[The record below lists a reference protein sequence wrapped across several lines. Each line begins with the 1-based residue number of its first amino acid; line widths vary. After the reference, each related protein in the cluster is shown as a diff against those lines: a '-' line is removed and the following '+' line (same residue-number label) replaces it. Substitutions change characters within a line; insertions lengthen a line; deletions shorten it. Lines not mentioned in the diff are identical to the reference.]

1 MPQAIAANLAEV
13 ETAIAAA
20 CARSDRERSYVTLVA
35 VSKTVPPELVDAA
48 VSAGVTD
55 VGENRVQELESKIQQ
70 IHSRP
75 RWHLIGHLQ
84 SNKSRLAAKLFDVV
98 QTLDSEKLA
107 RRLDQAAA
115 ELGRRIEVLIQ
126 VNIGRE
132 AQKSGTAPEE
142 VLPLARSILSF
153 PNLDLRGLMTIPPVG
168 DENQTRGFFREM
180 ARLQRETAARLG
192 EDRFSQLSMGMSA
205 DYEIAIEEGATI
217 VRVGTAIFGR
227 RAQ

>member
-1 MPQAIAANLAEV
+1 
-13 ETAIAAA
+13 
-20 CARSDRERSYVTLVA
+20 VA
-35 VSKTVPPELVDAA
+35 
-48 VSAGVTD
+48 D
-55 VGENRVQELESKIQQ
+55 VGENRVQELERKIP
-70 IHSRP
+70 HVRSRP

-107 RRLDQAAA
+107 RRLDQAAG
-115 ELGRRIEVLIQ
+115 ELGKRLEVLIQ
-126 VNIGRE
+126 VNIGE
-132 AQKSGTAPEE
+132 EEQKSGTAPEE
-142 VLPLARSILSF
+142 VLPLARSILSL

-168 DENQTRGFFREM
+168 DEDRTRRYFREM
-180 ARLQRETAARLG
+180 ARLQTETAARLG

-227 RAQ
+227 RAE